1 MIHWLYF
8 MNLLNS
14 LENIKGAY
22 LLQALCNTSFL
33 RINVLVFVM
42 HTEDEN
48 CYINNSYYP
57 VVHTASATSLGREKI
72 AMDDHDIKSD
82 AHFQLTIPSILP
94 CIEVRQLPRM
104 HQTS

>member
-1 MIHWLYF
+1 

-14 LENIKGAY
+14 FGNKRDGCLLE
-22 LLQALCNTSFL
+22 ALYNTSLL

-57 VVHTASATSLGREKI
+57 VVHIAAATPLGKVGGGKTAIYDQDK
-72 AMDDHDIKSD
+72 KSD
-82 AHFQLTIPSILP
+82 QSETPAIYPAHHPL
-94 CIEVRQLPRM
+94 R
-104 HQTS
+104 